1 MVKVERILMN
11 LGLIYFY
18 SSGYVE
24 VYTTLVGQGLSVIY
38 DSQWSKYQN
47 QLMIYIEMFLY
58 VIS

>member
-38 DSQWSKYQN
+38 DSQ
-47 QLMIYIEMFLY
+47 
-58 VIS
+58 